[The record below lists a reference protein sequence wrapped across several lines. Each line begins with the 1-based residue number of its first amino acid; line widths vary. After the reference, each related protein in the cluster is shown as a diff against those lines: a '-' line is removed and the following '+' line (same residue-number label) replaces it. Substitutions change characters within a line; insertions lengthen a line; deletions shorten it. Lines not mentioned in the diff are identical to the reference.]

1 MVRHSQPD
9 RTTVLIHFRSP
20 VIAHSSPG
28 SQNRMDSVRRPDQP
42 LISVI
47 VPLFN
52 EEENLPELYRRLV
65 NVFESAHPDFELVFV
80 DDGSRDR
87 TALLLGQLH
96 AEDSRVIVVSL
107 SRNFGHQAAITA
119 GMDHAQ
125 GDAVIVMDGDL
136 QDPPEVLPLF
146 VSAWR
151 AGHDVVYAVRTQR
164 KEGLLK
170 RICYAAFYRV
180 YRAVS
185 ELDVPLDSGDFCL
198 LDRRVVDILKAL
210 PERNRFVRGLRTYV
224 GFQQVGVEYE
234 RAARQA
240 GQPKYT
246 FRALCR
252 LALDGIINFSNVPLS
267 LVSIAGAMCVG
278 GSLLAGAATLIHGA
292 LDGAVPGWWFATLA
306 VFFCTGLQLCG
317 MGILAEYVRRIFLET
332 KARPPY
338 IVAAL
343 KRRLTLKQTTPL
355 RTLLKRKESIA

>member
-1 MVRHSQPD
+1 ME
-9 RTTVLIHFRSP
+9 
-20 VIAHSSPG
+20 
-28 SQNRMDSVRRPDQP
+28 RMPRPDHP
-42 LISVI
+42 LLSVV

-52 EEENLPELYRRLV
+52 EVENLPELYRRLV
-65 NVFESAHPDFELVFV
+65 HALEAAQQDFELVFI

-96 AEDSRVIVVSL
+96 AEDSRVVVVSL

-136 QDPPEVLPLF
+136 QDPPEVLPQF
-146 VSAWR
+146 VSAWL
-151 AGHDVVYAVRTQR
+151 AGNDVVYAVRTKR
-164 KEGLLK
+164 KESLLK
-170 RICYAAFYRV
+170 RACYAAFYRV

-185 ELDVPLDSGDFCL
+185 DLDVPLDSGDFCL
-198 LDRRVVDILKAL
+198 LDRKVVDILKAL
-210 PERNRFVRGLRTYV
+210 PERNRFVRGLRTFV
-224 GFQQVGVEYE
+224 GFTQVGLEYE

-267 LVSIAGAMCVG
+267 LLSYTGALCLG
-278 GSLLAGAATLIHGA
+278 GSMLVGAATLLYAAI
-292 LDGAVPGWWFATLA
+292 DGTLAGWWCTTLA

-332 KARPPY
+332 KARPAY

-355 RTLLKRKESIA
+355 RTLLKRKESIV